1 MKYRKIN
8 LDSELK
14 IGHLIYTIEKHVNGE
29 YYINKHNLI
38 EGLNE
43 RIAWGDYRYICY
55 KFAMLHV

>member
-29 YYINKHNLI
+29 YYINKHYL
-38 EGLNE
+38 LK
-43 RIAWGDYRYICY
+43 WPDTSS
-55 KFAMLHV
+55 